1 MNYTLHQLEIYKKVA
16 ELQSVTK
23 ASEELYLTQPAI
35 SIQLKKLQEQFSE
48 PLFEII
54 GRRLYITD
62 FGKEVA
68 ISVDKILNEV
78 GDLNT
83 KMLTYNGQ
91 LAGKLKIAL
100 VSTAK
105 YVMPFFLKD
114 FLNEHQGVNLMMD
127 VTNKASVIN
136 SLEKNL
142 VDFAMVSVIPD
153 NLNIDSVQLMD
164 NKLFLMGG
172 KDYTCKK
179 NAISKKEISKMPML
193 YREYGSATRQAME
206 NYMKSQG
213 IPNVKRLE
221 LKSNEAVKQAAVA
234 GLGYSIMPLIGV
246 KNELVSG
253 DLQIIKAKGL
263 PIITNWNLIWL
274 KSKRLS
280 HTAGVYVDYLR
291 ENSESIIH
299 SSFSWFEKY

>member
-54 GRRLYITD
+54 GRRLFITD

-105 YVMPFFLKD
+105 YVMPFFLTD
-114 FLNEHQGVNLMMD
+114 FLREHQGVNLAMD
-127 VTNKASVIN
+127 VTNKSTVIH

-142 VDFAMVSVIPD
+142 VDFALVSVIPD
-153 NLNIDSVQLMD
+153 NLNIDSVQLMQ

-172 KDYTCKK
+172 KDYKIKK
-179 NAISKKEISKMPML
+179 NAISKKEIGAMPML

-206 NYMKSQG
+206 DYMKSQG

-221 LKSNEAVKQAAVA
+221 LTSNEAIKQAVIA

-246 KNELVSG
+246 KNELDSG

-263 PIITNWNLIWL
+263 PVITNWNLIWL

-280 HTAGVYVDYLR
+280 QTAEAYIDYLR
-291 ENSESIIH
+291 QNNQTVIA
-299 SSFSWFEKY
+299 SSFEWFEKY